1 MRRLFVGLAIPDDI
15 AAGLQRLQSGVP
27 GARWSRREQF
37 HLTLRFIGEVDGRD
51 ATAIDDALSL
61 IADPPFSLELHAV
74 GTFGGRDPRE
84 LWAGVRA
91 SDALLHLQRKIETA
105 IQRIG
110 LPADSR
116 KFTPHVTLARLK
128 ASPRGRVMDYLTD
141 HALYASQPFEVREF
155 ILYSSTLTPNGSIY
169 TPEREYPLAS

>member
-1 MRRLFVGLAIPDDI
+1 MRRLFVGLSIPDDI

-27 GARWSRREQF
+27 GARWSKREQF

-61 IADPPFSLELHAV
+61 ISVARFPLELHAV
-74 GTFGGRDPRE
+74 GTFGSRDPRE

-91 SDALLHLQRKIETA
+91 NDALMHLQRKIETA
-105 IQRIG
+105 IQRVG
-110 LPADSR
+110 LPADQR

-155 ILYSSTLTPNGSIY
+155 LLYSSTLTSDGSIY
-169 TPEREYPLAS
+169 TPERDYALA